1 MPLLTEH
8 GDVFIK
14 VMSDVR
20 LACPEDAQAIHL
32 ILQEAW
38 GDSLLFDVF
47 TAHISSP
54 EHQVFVAVAAGEVV
68 GFLSAFLIPSP
79 VPRWE
84 IDLVVVC
91 ATSRGKG
98 IGTSL
103 IEEALVYGSHL
114 GARWAKASIR
124 VDNYASQRAFSKVG
138 FTTDAQVGNVFVW
151 DPLACKSTTNVPET
165 VHFIPVD
172 TLTYRGL
179 WIKGFSESQLSEKEQ
194 HDVIR
199 AARNSIF
206 HEDRISTGVFIPD
219 SLKQT
224 IAPDL
229 LTAATDYGQYHR
241 WEYAL

>member
-1 MPLLTEH
+1 MK
-8 GDVFIK
+8 I
-14 VMSDVR
+14 MSNVR
-20 LACPEDAQAIHL
+20 LARPDDAQAIHL
-32 ILQEAW
+32 ILQATW
-38 GDSLLFDVF
+38 GDSLLFNVF
-47 TAHISSP
+47 MDHISSP
-54 EHQVFVAVAAGEVV
+54 EHQVFVAVEAGEVA

-91 ATSRGKG
+91 STSRGKG

-103 IEEALVYGSHL
+103 VEEALIYGSHL

-151 DPLACKSTTNVPET
+151 DPLACKSTTHVPEP

-172 TLTYRGL
+172 TLTYCGL
-179 WIKGFSESQLSEKEQ
+179 WIEGFSESQLSEKEQ
-194 HDVIR
+194 HNVIR

-206 HEDRISTGVFIPD
+206 HENRISTGVFIPE

-241 WEYAL
+241 WEYEL

>member
-1 MPLLTEH
+1 
-8 GDVFIK
+8 
-14 VMSDVR
+14 MSDVR
-20 LACPEDAQAIHL
+20 LARPDDAEAVHR

-47 TAHISSP
+47 MEHVSSP
-54 EHQVFVAVAAGEVV
+54 EHQVFVAANEVA
-68 GFLSAFLIPSP
+68 GFLSAFLVPSS

-91 ATSRGKG
+91 SVSRGKG

-103 IEEALVYGSHL
+103 IEAALAYGSNL
-114 GARWAKASIR
+114 GVRWAKASIR
-124 VDNYASQRAFSKVG
+124 IDNYASQRAFSKAG
-138 FTTDAQVGNVFVW
+138 FTTDTQVGNVLVW

-165 VHFIPVD
+165 VHFVPVD

-179 WIKGFSESQLSEKEQ
+179 WIEGFVESQLPRREQ
-194 HDVIR
+194 HNVIR

-206 HEDRISTGVFIPD
+206 HEDRLNAGLFIPD
-219 SLKQT
+219 GLKHT

-229 LTAATDYGQYHR
+229 LTAATDFGQYHR
-241 WEYAL
+241 WQYAFN